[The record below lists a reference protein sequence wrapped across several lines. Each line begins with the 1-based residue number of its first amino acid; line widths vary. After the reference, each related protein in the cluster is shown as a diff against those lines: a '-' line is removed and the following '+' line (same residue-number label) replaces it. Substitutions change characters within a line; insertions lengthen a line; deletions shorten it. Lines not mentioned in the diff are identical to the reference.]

1 MCMGAPPR
9 RGGVGGILQNDQFP
23 RVDHFLAGPQSG
35 FYPGPQGRY
44 LTRFGYPR
52 GDILPSGSAPGFS
65 HPDLRVFSGKTGMVA
80 KCLGRGL
87 VGGMGTLCCALLLVW
102 YRCFVFMAPPHLL
115 NALAMPPG
123 LVLYVGGVPQVPPN
137 RPRQKF
143 SYTL

>member
-1 MCMGAPPR
+1 MPFIR
-9 RGGVGGILQNDQFP
+9 RYRGGIYPVGNPQG
-23 RVDHFLAGPQSG
+23 HKQSG

-87 VGGMGTLCCALLLVW
+87 VGGMGTLFCALLLW
-102 YRCFVFMAPPHLL
+102 CRTFVLFSWPLPGGLSE
-115 NALAMPPG
+115 NFSAL
-123 LVLYVGGVPQVPPN
+123 
-137 RPRQKF
+137 
-143 SYTL
+143 